1 MCGDMCLEITKIQT
15 SSADALYQRAT
26 GKAAMGCKDMIA
38 CYTGS
43 IVFLLLGRLAIPE
56 FREILLAENW
66 FYGCCLARPAGAHHF
81 QYKFR

>member
-1 MCGDMCLEITKIQT
+1 
-15 SSADALYQRAT
+15 
-26 GKAAMGCKDMIA
+26 MGCKDMIA

-66 FYGCCLARPAGAHHF
+66 LRVPVLRGVPAHQF
-81 QYKFR
+81 QYKLP